1 MPDDNGISQ
10 NNEFY
15 LFWLHALLAVFGVKK
30 NPEFIIRLRGT
41 SVIGEFAFMDERRV
55 LLKTQII
62 LMDERR

>member
-1 MPDDNGISQ
+1 MTELVMLN
-10 NNEFY
+10 
-15 LFWLHALLAVFGVKK
+15 
-30 NPEFIIRLRGT
+30 IRLGGT